1 MDEFIWTRKYA
12 PQSIDDLILSDEN
25 KETFNSNFNLKE
37 SSNLLFIGKAG
48 VGKTTL
54 AKLLSANY
62 DYIYINASDSS
73 GIDTIR
79 NEVTDFIKTSSILGD
94 IKVVILDEADG
105 LSSVGGG
112 GTSAQQALRN
122 MMEENL
128 DSCRFILTA
137 NYEHKIIEPLR
148 SRCQTFRFNLTTKEC
163 AAQIVKIAKAEGIS
177 VDKEGLLNL
186 LKTYAPDLRKCI
198 NEFQKG
204 SKNGKFVF
212 PVVKYLDISGKI
224 KKCLEGKVSVFD
236 IRESIIKDED
246 SFESN
251 YLKLIRGL
259 FDLYCV
265 DRNVKAVE
273 SCCYHMEKDA
283 IVMDKEVNF
292 TSLLLSLSKLY

>member
-12 PQSIDDLILSDEN
+12 PQSIDDLILSEEN
-25 KETFNSNFNLKE
+25 KKTFNSDFSLKE

-54 AKLLSANY
+54 AKLLSKDY

-105 LSSVGGG
+105 LSSLGGG

-137 NYEHKIIEPLR
+137 NYEHRIIEPLR
-148 SRCQTFRFNLTTKEC
+148 SRCQTFRFNLTTKDC
-163 AAQIVKIAKAEGIS
+163 AVQLVKIAKEEKIT
-177 VDKEGLLNL
+177 VKKEDLANL

-204 SKNGKFVF
+204 SKSGTFDFSITN
-212 PVVKYLDISGKI
+212 YLDISAKI
-224 KKCLEGKVSVFD
+224 KKCIEGKVNVFD
-236 IRESIIKDED
+236 IRESIIKDEEV
-246 SFESN
+246 FESN
-251 YLKLIRGL
+251 YLGLIRGL

-265 DRNVKAVE
+265 DRNVKAVTE
-273 SCCYHMEKDA
+273 CCYHMEKDA

-292 TSLLLSLSKLY
+292 TSLLLSLSKLS